1 MPQTQMR
8 QFLGYDDIEKQLREF
23 EAIERRRLGLDEP
36 AQWREDEAAPFLGS
50 QRAHTTVL
58 FGGLTVMQ
66 DRLIEAALG
75 HLGYKIEALACP
87 DNNAL
92 QIGKEFG
99 NRAQCNPTYFTVG
112 NLIKHLNH
120 LRDDK
125 GMTPQ
130 QIVDRYV
137 FVTAGGCG
145 PCRFGMYVTEYRKAL
160 RDAGYDGF
168 RVMLFQ
174 QSADLKQGCE
184 EAGLALTPKFFITII
199 KAVMAGDV
207 LNLIGY
213 RMRPYE
219 VEPHSVDKALDEC
232 RQIVSE
238 ALANGKSVLSALR
251 RCRAR
256 LNRVELDRLQA
267 KPKVAVIG
275 EFWAMTTEGD
285 GNYRLQ
291 RFLEKEGAEVEVQPI
306 TNWMLYMLWE
316 VIYDNR
322 RKMRLSRE
330 RDLLESERKRSRLNF
345 APIGKELQI
354 RLLRKIVTVSF
365 NRFAKAVGLNDYH
378 LTDQDALAKKSHSY
392 YLNELRGG
400 EGHMEVGKLIVA
412 FEKRKSHLVL
422 SVKPFGCMPS
432 SAVSDGVQS
441 LVTARYPQANFLP
454 IETSGDGA
462 VNVYSRVQMALFK
475 VRQKARDELE
485 QALTER
491 GLTLDAVRQR
501 LAQRK
506 GNATRYPEHRDACTA
521 ANAVYELK

>member
-1 MPQTQMR
+1 MTQTQMK
-8 QFLGYDDIEKQLREF
+8 QFLGFEEIETQLRDF
-23 EAIERRRLGLDEP
+23 EAAERRRLGLDESS
-36 AQWREDEAAPFLGS
+36 QWRESEAAPFLGS

-66 DRLIEAALG
+66 DRLIEAALAS
-75 HLGYKIEALACP
+75 LGYRTEALTCP
-87 DNNAL
+87 DNDAL

-99 NRAQCNPTYFTVG
+99 NRAQCNPTYYTVG
-112 NLIKHLNH
+112 NLVKYLNH
-120 LRDDK
+120 LRDEK

-130 QIVDRYV
+130 QIVDSYV
-137 FVTAGGCG
+137 FITAGGCG
-145 PCRFGMYVTEYRKAL
+145 PCRFGMYATEYRKAL

-174 QSADLKQGCE
+174 QSADLRQGCE
-184 EAGLALTPKFFITII
+184 EAGLALTPKFFITLI

-219 VEPHSVDKALDEC
+219 VVPNSVDQALDEC
-232 RQIVSE
+232 RQIVST
-238 ALANGKSVLSALR
+238 ALLNGKSVLSALR
-251 RCRAR
+251 RCRTR
-256 LNRVELDRLQA
+256 LGRVELDRLQA

-306 TNWMLYMLWE
+306 TNWLLYSLWE
-316 VIYDNR
+316 IFFDNR
-322 RKMRLSRE
+322 RQMRLSRE
-330 RDLLESERKRSRLNF
+330 RDLLETDRKRSRLNF
-345 APIGKELQI
+345 APIGKELKI

-400 EGHMEVGKLIVA
+400 EGHMEVGKLIHA
-412 FEKRKSHLVL
+412 FEKRKAHLVL

-485 QALTER
+485 QALTEC
-491 GLTLDAVRQR
+491 GFTLESAKKHI
-501 LAQRK
+501 AQHHRST
-506 GNATRYPEHRDACTA
+506 TRYPEHREACTA
-521 ANAVYELK
+521 ANAVYELG

>member
-1 MPQTQMR
+1 MPQTQMK
-8 QFLGYDDIEKQLREF
+8 QNLGFDEIEQQLRDF
-23 EAIERRRLGLDEP
+23 EAAERRRLGLAD
-36 AQWREDEAAPFLGS
+36 ATQWREGEVAPFLGS
-50 QRAHTTVL
+50 QRPHTTVL

-66 DRLIEAALG
+66 DRLIEAALA
-75 HLGYKIEALACP
+75 HLGYRVEALACP
-87 DNNAL
+87 DNDAL
-92 QIGKEFG
+92 QLGKEFG

-112 NLIKHLNH
+112 NLIKHLNR
-120 LRDDK
+120 LRDQQ
-125 GMTPQ
+125 GLTPQ
-130 QIVDRYV
+130 QIVERHV
-137 FVTAGGCG
+137 FITAGGCG
-145 PCRFGMYVTEYRKAL
+145 PCRFGMYSTEYRKAL

-174 QSADLKQGCE
+174 QSTDLRQGCE

-219 VEPHSVDKALDEC
+219 VAPHSVDKALDDC
-232 RQIVSE
+232 RQRVAQ
-238 ALANGKSVLSALR
+238 ALVNGSSVLKALR

-256 LNRVELDRLQA
+256 LAQVALDRLQA

-291 RFLEKEGAEVEVQPI
+291 RFLEQEGAEVEVQPI
-306 TNWMLYMLWE
+306 TNWLLYNLWE
-316 VIYDNR
+316 IIYDNR
-322 RKMRLSRE
+322 REMRLSRE
-330 RDLLESERKRSRLNF
+330 RDLLETERKRSRLNF
-345 APIGKELQI
+345 APIGKELKI
-354 RLLRKIVTVSF
+354 RLLRKVVTVSF

-378 LTDQDALAKKSHSY
+378 LTDQDALAKTSHSY

-400 EGHMEVGKLIVA
+400 EGHMEVGKLIQA
-412 FEKRKSHLVL
+412 FEKRKAHLVL

-441 LVTARYPQANFLP
+441 LVTARYPQANFLA

-475 VRQKARDELE
+475 VRQKAREELE
-485 QALTER
+485 QALAAS
-491 GLTLDAVRQR
+491 GLSLDAAREQ
-501 LAQRK
+501 LARRT
-506 GNATRYPEHRDACTA
+506 GSATRYPKHREACTA
-521 ANAVYELK
+521 ANAVYEL

>member
-1 MPQTQMR
+1 MGQTQVN
-8 QFLGYDDIEKQLREF
+8 QFLHYEEIEKELREF
-23 EAIERRRLGLDEP
+23 EATERRRLGLDDG
-36 AQWREDEAAPFLGS
+36 AQWRENETAPFLGS
-50 QRAHTTVL
+50 QRSHTTLL
-58 FGGLTVMQ
+58 FGGLTVLQ
-66 DRLIEAALG
+66 DRLIEAALA
-75 HLGYKIEALACP
+75 HLGYRIEALACP
-87 DNNAL
+87 DNDAL
-92 QIGKEFG
+92 QLGKEFG
-99 NRAQCNPTYFTVG
+99 NRAQCNPTYYTVG

-120 LRDDK
+120 LRDEK
-125 GMTPQ
+125 GLSPQ
-130 QIVDRYV
+130 QIVDSYV

-174 QSADLKQGCE
+174 QKADLQQGCE
-184 EAGLALTPKFFITII
+184 EAGLALTPKFFITLI
-199 KAVMAGDV
+199 KAIMAGDV
-207 LNLIGY
+207 LNLMGY

-219 VEPHSVDKALDEC
+219 VEAHSVDKALDEC

-238 ALANGKSVLSALR
+238 ALAAGKSVLKALR

-256 LNRVELDRLQA
+256 LDQVEIDRLQA

-291 RFLEKEGAEVEVQPI
+291 RFLEQEGAEVEVQPI
-306 TNWMLYMLWE
+306 TNWLLYMLWE
-316 VIYDNR
+316 LIYDNR
-322 RKMRLSRE
+322 RKMHLSRE
-330 RDLLESERKRSRLNF
+330 RDLLENERKRSRLNF
-345 APIGKELQI
+345 APIGTELKI
-354 RLLRKIVTVSF
+354 RLLRKVVTISF
-365 NRFAKAVGLNDYH
+365 YRFAKAVGLNDYH
-378 LTDQDALAKKSHSY
+378 LTDQDALAKTSHSY

-400 EGHMEVGKLIVA
+400 EGHMEVGKLIQT
-412 FEKRKSHLVL
+412 FEKRKAHLVL

-475 VRQKARDELE
+475 VRQKAREELE
-485 QALTER
+485 QALSAR
-491 GLTLDAVRQR
+491 GLNLDAARER
-501 LAQRK
+501 LAKRN
-506 GNATRYPEHRDACTA
+506 GSATRYPHHREACSA
-521 ANAVYELK
+521 ANAVHEL